1 MSRVM
6 TARTTAT
13 MARMT
18 GEDDNDGKDDDSKDN
33 SNDGKNDW

>member
-1 MSRVM
+1 M
-6 TARTTAT
+6 TARMMAT

-33 SNDGKNDW
+33 GDDYKNDR